1 MGEGEAAFYRRKG
14 RFSKKFCRNFK
25 EKKQADTAAGYS
37 RTTLYRKLGEMRSA
51 GAGALAALAQGE
63 VEGGHLQSGGV
74 AWEAVLDGTRRQRGR
89 RGAAAPRGEQRV
101 GPGVRGPRAVRAGDR
116 LSLGSESSRA
126 RVTKPDVLA
135 AGGAPARELTA
146 RTALAGAGAGTGPA
160 ALQCFLTSWTGGM
173 VPYFKP
179 EFLPA
184 GLVLP
189 ETRSF
194 SATSLVRHQVHHGH
208 ADGRGPR

>member
-37 RTTLYRKLGEMRSA
+37 RTTSHRKLGEMRGQSA

-89 RGAAAPRGEQRV
+89 RGAAAPRREQR
-101 GPGVRGPRAVRAGDR
+101 
-116 LSLGSESSRA
+116 
-126 RVTKPDVLA
+126 
-135 AGGAPARELTA
+135 GA
-146 RTALAGAGAGTGPA
+146 
-160 ALQCFLTSWTGGM
+160 
-173 VPYFKP
+173 
-179 EFLPA
+179 
-184 GLVLP
+184 
-189 ETRSF
+189 
-194 SATSLVRHQVHHGH
+194 
-208 ADGRGPR
+208 